1 MYLGSVKNPLIDE
14 LRLDGGVLC
23 LDFVNTVPDRKDGSG
38 RDLLKSCQDLLY
50 WARKARI
57 IDATSYTALDRS
69 IRERER
75 AARDFFSEAI
85 QLRSLIYHL
94 FYPISQG
101 HKVKSADLD
110 AFNKVM
116 ARLSTHLVVI
126 PSQQG
131 FAQRWQF
138 EPHQLQMITAPILK
152 SAQDVLL
159 SDKLHRVK
167 ECPNCGWL
175 FLDGTKNGKRRWCSM
190 EDCGSQVKALEYYY
204 RKKKDGSG
212 A

>member
-1 MYLGSVKNPLIDE
+1 MKNPAIDE

-38 RDLLKSCQDLLY
+38 RDLLRSCHDLLY
-50 WARKARI
+50 WAKRARV
-57 IDATSYTALDRS
+57 IDAASYAAFEKS
-69 IRERER
+69 VRERER
-75 AARDFFSEAI
+75 QAREFFSEAI
-85 QLRSLIYHL
+85 QLRSLIYQL

-101 HKVKSADLD
+101 QKVKSADLD
-110 AFNKVM
+110 AFNKAM
-116 ARLSTHLVVI
+116 AKLSTHLVVT
-126 PSQQG
+126 PSAKG

-138 EPHQLQMITAPILK
+138 EPHQLQAITAPILK

-167 ECPNCGWL
+167 ECPSCGWL

-204 RKKKDGSG
+204 RKKKEGS
-212 A
+212 AARQS